1 VVVVVVADL
10 LLHCLLAVLAVEV
23 LETGHQ
29 QGQGQQG
36 KVITEE
42 LELLGL

>member
-10 LLHCLLAVLAVEV
+10 LLHCLLAVLAVVV

-29 QGQGQQG
+29 QGQGQQD
-36 KVITEE
+36 KVITEA
-42 LELLGL
+42 LGLLGL